1 MNRHKCF
8 LVFALLIGTFPAA
21 AHDFWIQPEQ
31 YWSQADV
38 EVPIT
43 LQVGHGAERQRSQ
56 IRSNRIAS
64 FVAVAPDGT
73 VDDMRARLQLRG
85 AQDDGRLHFRE
96 PGTYL
101 VVLQTDDRGRSALP
115 AHRFNEYAR
124 AEGLTGALQQRE
136 RAGQLTS
143 QAAESYRR
151 VSKAIVQVGA
161 VDVNRQAHVT
171 TPLGLPLEIVPERS
185 PYAEPLT
192 GELPV
197 RVFFEGQPLAGALVK
212 LTQLDHDAEPVEMR
226 RTDGAGR
233 ATFSAPGNGKW
244 LLNVVWTQPAASLAE
259 VDFVTV
265 FSSLSFGFAAE
276 PTPISP

>member
-1 MNRHKCF
+1 MNKHK
-8 LVFALLIGTFPAA
+8 VFALLMAMGCALPAA
-21 AHDFWIQPEQ
+21 AHDFWIQPQQ
-31 YWSQADV
+31 YWSQPDAAI
-38 EVPIT
+38 PIT
-43 LQVGHGAERQRSQ
+43 LQVGHGSERQRSQ

-64 FVAVAPDGT
+64 LFAVAPDGT
-73 VDDMRARLQLRG
+73 MEDMRASLRLRG
-85 AQDDGRLHFRE
+85 LQDDGHLHFSV

-124 AEGLTGALQQRE
+124 AEGLTGALEQRE
-136 RAGQLTS
+136 RTGQMSS

-161 VDVNRQAHVT
+161 VEMNRQAHVT

-185 PYAEPLT
+185 PYAEPLA

-212 LTQLDHDAEPVEMR
+212 LTQLEHDAAPVEMR
-226 RTDGAGR
+226 RTDSSGR
-233 ATFSAPGNGKW
+233 ASFSARGRGAW
-244 LLNVVWTQPAASLAE
+244 LLNVVWTKPAAASAE
-259 VDFVTV
+259 VDFETT
-265 FSSLSFGFAAE
+265 FSSLSFGFVSERTAHA
-276 PTPISP
+276 P